1 MHPPFLFTLCCCSSF
16 LLTVA
21 GLHLFRLAALH
32 THLPPLLSTI
42 ASYQQQHL
50 GPPSAYTSSL
60 CIVLVG
66 ADYWTDWV
74 RFAVAGNTKV
84 QGEVKRSEGQAL
96 HTGGG
101 PMHYLHVIILIQR
114 TCTT

>member
-1 MHPPFLFTLCCCSSF
+1 MVV
-16 LLTVA
+16 LLQA
-21 GLHLFRLAALH
+21 
-32 THLPPLLSTI
+32 
-42 ASYQQQHL
+42 
-50 GPPSAYTSSL
+50 
-60 CIVLVG
+60 
-66 ADYWTDWV
+66 
-74 RFAVAGNTKV
+74 AGNTKLKV

>member
-1 MHPPFLFTLCCCSSF
+1 MLLHRNIEPPEQGDGNLIECLCRFLTASACLWSLGSPSFYMSLRASSTPTSTTG
-16 LLTVA
+16 LTVY
-21 GLHLFRLAALH
+21 GCAA
-32 THLPPLLSTI
+32 
-42 ASYQQQHL
+42 
-50 GPPSAYTSSL
+50 
-60 CIVLVG
+60 
-66 ADYWTDWV
+66 
-74 RFAVAGNTKV
+74 AGNTKV